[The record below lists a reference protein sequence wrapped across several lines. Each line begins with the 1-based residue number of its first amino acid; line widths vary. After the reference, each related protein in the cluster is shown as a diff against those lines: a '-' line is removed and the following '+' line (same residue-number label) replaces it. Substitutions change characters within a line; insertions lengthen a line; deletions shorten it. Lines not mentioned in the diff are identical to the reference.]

1 MFCHNICNYTNFV
14 CCSQANSNTK
24 VNSLKMVVATTPPPS
39 IKRTTSIRRYRGM
52 LEVSRDNIMLRDVL
66 YDNVHYEL
74 RKGLITVP
82 ENENKTHEVMV
93 KKAKR

>member
-1 MFCHNICNYTNFV
+1 
-14 CCSQANSNTK
+14 
-24 VNSLKMVVATTPPPS
+24 MVVATTPPPL

-52 LEVSRDNIMLRDVL
+52 LEASRDNIMLRDVL
-66 YDNVHYEL
+66 YDNAYYEL
-74 RKGLITVP
+74 RKGLIIVP